1 MTNRAPGSRSARGND
16 LVNVSVSFGDRWYDP
31 AVGLLWNPAGSFAPV
46 VRDASVHMLPQSAWY
61 AFGLLERDGPG
72 DRERALVVIDA
83 VLRHQYDRPGTPWN
97 GTFAQVAEQPE
108 PTAGA
113 RQWVDYDPNWRQFI
127 GTTLLLVL
135 RHHVASL
142 DQGLRARIDQ
152 ALDLAVR
159 GEPAGR
165 VTPGYTN
172 IALMKAVLDVEYGA
186 GIGDAALVAAGE
198 DLAAAV
204 VARFDRHGTFDEFNS
219 PTYYGIDLL
228 GLAMWR
234 TCVASPRLQVWGA
247 RLEAA
252 LWEDIAMF
260 FHAGLGNLIGPY
272 SRTYG
277 TDMGR
282 HLAAVGLWWWPA
294 FGRDAAPLP
303 DLDATSID
311 HGHDLLLG
319 CLVPRLAGRI
329 PAGMAEFL
337 TSFDGVRQVERRI
350 SDDPERVATAWLEPD
365 VAFGGEGGAHVQAA
379 SGQFAP
385 ATIHWKIAT
394 QGPQAAAAAG
404 PDGTASPQGADTQ
417 GADTQGADTQGAVAT
432 QGVGTGRV
440 FCDDPTE
447 ARATDGVLRVTT
459 LAADPVDP
467 ADLVVLLSVGT
478 GARLVPSMV
487 EPGSWN
493 LPGLTVRVQS
503 SGSLVGAEMFGDDLL
518 VTYRALTDG
527 HRLVVRTVGNA

>member
-1 MTNRAPGSRSARGND
+1 MTNRADGRRSSPGSD
-16 LVNVSVSFGDRWYDP
+16 LLNVSVLYGDRWYDP

-46 VRDASVHMLPQSAWY
+46 VRDASVHLLPQSAWY
-61 AFGLLERDGPG
+61 AFGLLERGGPG
-72 DRERALVVIDA
+72 DRERALVVLDA
-83 VLRHQYDRPGTPWN
+83 VLGHQYDRPGTPWN
-97 GTFAQVAEQPE
+97 GTFSQVAEQPE

-135 RHHVASL
+135 RHHTTSL

-165 VTPGYTN
+165 VTPDYTN
-172 IALMKAVLDVEYGA
+172 IAVMKAVLEVEYGA
-186 GIGDAALVAAGE
+186 TIGDASLVAAGE

-204 VARFDRHGTFDEFNS
+204 VARFDRHGSFDEFNS
-219 PTYYGIDLL
+219 PTYYGIDLV
-228 GLAMWR
+228 GLALWR
-234 TCVASPRLQVWGA
+234 TCAASPRLQEWGA

-260 FHAGLGNLIGPY
+260 FHAGLGNLVGPH

-282 HLAAVGLWWWPA
+282 YLAAVGLWWWPA
-294 FGRDAAPLP
+294 FGRAAAPLP
-303 DLDATSID
+303 DIDATSID

-319 CLVPRLAGRI
+319 PLVARLAGRV
-329 PAGMAEFL
+329 PAGLAEFL
-337 TSFDGVRQVERRI
+337 TSYDGVRQIERRI
-350 SDDPERVATAWLEPD
+350 SDDPERVATAWLEPNL
-365 VAFGGEGGAHVQAA
+365 AFGAEGGAHVQAA

-385 ATIHWKIAT
+385 AMIHWR
-394 QGPQAAAAAG
+394 AAG
-404 PDGTASPQGADTQ
+404 LDAPTAVGPTAVGPGTD
-417 GADTQGADTQGAVAT
+417 
-432 QGVGTGRV
+432 GVGTARV

-459 LAADPVDP
+459 LATDPSDP
-467 ADLVVLLSVGT
+467 ADLVVLIST
-478 GARLVPSMV
+478 GADAPLAPPMV
-487 EPGSWN
+487 EPGRWN

-503 SGSLVGAEMFGDDLL
+503 NGSLAGAEMFGDDLL
-518 VTYRALTDG
+518 VTYRTLSDG
-527 HRLVVRTVGNA
+527 HRLVVRTVGDA